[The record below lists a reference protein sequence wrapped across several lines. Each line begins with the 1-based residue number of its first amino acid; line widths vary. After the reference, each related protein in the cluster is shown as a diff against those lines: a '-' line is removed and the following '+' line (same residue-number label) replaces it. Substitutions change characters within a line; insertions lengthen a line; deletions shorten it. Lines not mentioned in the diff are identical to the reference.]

1 VSEIRRVRDAGEL
14 QAALDLREEV
24 FCGEQGV
31 RLAGDRDGRDGEAI
45 QLVAVDGGEIV
56 GTCRV
61 LMAGGTAKFGRLAVR
76 RDARGQGVGAA
87 LLERAEREARSAGA
101 RRMGLAAQTSAVG
114 LYERAGFTSYGDVYD
129 DEGIPHRNMEK
140 ALA

>member
-1 VSEIRRVRDAGEL
+1 MIRRVRSEAEL
-14 QAALDLREEV
+14 QAALALREEV

-31 RLAGDRDGRDGEAI
+31 TLGGDRDGRDREAI
-45 QLVAVDGGEIV
+45 QLIAVRDGDVV

-61 LMAGGTAKFGRLAVR
+61 LVEDGTAKFGRLAVR
-76 RDARGQGVGAA
+76 RDARGRGIGRE
-87 LLERAEREARSAGA
+87 LLRAAEREARAAGA
-101 RRMGLAAQTSAVG
+101 RRMGLAAQRHAMR
-114 LYERAGFTSYGDVYD
+114 LYAEAGFSPYGAVYE